1 MRRIYNMRTSSTL
14 DAKSK
19 TRLQWLNE
27 SGDVKV
33 TKQVR
38 VTFTIKKDIDDV
50 LCDVVPMEAGHLLLG
65 RPWQYDKDTLHH
77 GRTNKYEFNSKGK
90 RVVLAP
96 LSPKQVL
103 EDQIAL
109 QKSMGKQ
116 NTREAELHSKKLSVK
131 LIGENNPND
140 HVLPSSII
148 SLLQEYEDVFL
159 EEIPKGL
166 PSLRGIERQIYII
179 PGASIPNKPADRTNP
194 EERKELQCQ
203 GSELLYKGYVR
214 ESMSPCAMPV
224 LLVSKKDGTWRI
236 YVDYRAINNIKIKCR
251 HPIPTLDDMLDELHG
266 LVDTTNDDGGV
277 EDSSEPGGSSAG
289 DKEDDMVAD
298 EFVLVRDKYHAT
310 KDVVPISNEAA
321 QLELVSIANDP
332 TMTEHKDVGP

>member
-203 GSELLYKGYVR
+203 
-214 ESMSPCAMPV
+214 
-224 LLVSKKDGTWRI
+224 
-236 YVDYRAINNIKIKCR
+236 
-251 HPIPTLDDMLDELHG
+251 
-266 LVDTTNDDGGV
+266 VDTTNDDGGV

>member
-50 LCDVVPMEAGHLLLG
+50 LYDVVPMEAGHLLLG

-131 LIGENNPND
+131 LIGESERKEKEKQEGTREKQRKAFYVKPSEIKKAFLNKKPMFVMMYKECYLNYLNNPND

-166 PSLRGIERQIYII
+166 PSLKGIERQIYII

-203 GSELLYKGYVR
+203 VSELLHKGYVR

-266 LVDTTNDDGGV
+266 LVF
-277 EDSSEPGGSSAG
+277 PL
-289 DKEDDMVAD
+289 K
-298 EFVLVRDKYHAT
+298 L
-310 KDVVPISNEAA
+310 I
-321 QLELVSIANDP
+321 LEVDIIKFA
-332 TMTEHKDVGP
+332 